1 MKKFY
6 KFLYFCFTIL
16 LILNFTSCKK
26 TAEDKRG
33 EFIIFTDKLT
43 GERENISNEERAKR
57 LREDLDYYRE
67 AILEFPSNFNNFSKE
82 DFVEKVDELKTKVDT
97 LTDLEFLIEL
107 KKITAMF
114 KEVHIHITKDSKRVY
129 VDMEKILIGDDI
141 HINSPY
147 LDEDFKYGKL
157 LKINETD
164 VETLK
169 KKFRKVTS
177 ADNYSSFL
185 AYMKLNDLDILRGLG
200 IVSNIDD
207 VNVTVEK
214 NGKEKTFLIKPVIQ
228 EKWYPICRNHPMIYD
243 RNTYKKIL
251 EKQKKNDFENVY
263 VPKLA
268 NSYDYV
274 INSDKKSIIL
284 NYNACYES
292 MDKDS
297 VTFFKELSEKIIR
310 QKQDGN
316 LDRIIVNVRRN
327 GGGYRVVLRPFLN
340 FLSEFFKENKDVNLI
355 ILSDRP
361 TVSAGLVAI
370 LDLRNSNKN
379 SVVVGMSPGGGL
391 KFAGGQLAE
400 YMPNSK
406 IGFGFSTMYTSQPR
420 HAGYEG
426 DGTEP
431 ETTEEEYSRN
441 MLIPDIRAFKTIEDY
456 ENKTD
461 SVMERALNG
470 EFDKIK

>member
-1 MKKFY
+1 MKKIY
-6 KFLYFCFTIL
+6 KFLYFCFALL

-26 TAEDKRG
+26 TEENNRG

-43 GERENISNEERAKR
+43 GERETISKEERARR
-57 LREDLDYYRE
+57 LREDLDYYRD
-67 AILEFPSNFNNFSKE
+67 ALLEFPSNFNNLSKE
-82 DFVEKVDELKTKVDT
+82 DFVEKVDDLKSKVEN

-107 KKITAMF
+107 KKLTALF
-114 KEVHIHITKDSKRVY
+114 KEVHIHITKDSKRAY
-129 VDMEKILIGDDI
+129 ADMQKIIIGDDI
-141 HINSPY
+141 HINSKY

-164 VETLK
+164 VETIK
-169 KKFRKVTS
+169 KKFRKITS

-200 IVSNIDD
+200 IVNNIDD

-214 NGKEKTFLIKPVIQ
+214 NGKEKTFLIKPILQ
-228 EKWYPICRNHPMIYD
+228 EKWYPICKNHPIIYD
-243 RNTYKKIL
+243 RNTYRNIL
-251 EKQKKNDFENVY
+251 EENKNNDNKNVSI
-263 VPKLA
+263 PKLP
-268 NSYDYV
+268 NTYDYV
-274 INSDKKSIIL
+274 INLDKKSIIL
-284 NYNACYES
+284 NYNSCYES
-292 MDKDS
+292 LDKDS
-297 VTFFKELSEKIIR
+297 VTFFKELSEKIIK
-310 QKQDGN
+310 QKEAGN

-327 GGGYRVVLRPFLN
+327 GGGYRVVLRPFLK
-340 FLSEFFKENKDVNLI
+340 FLSEFFKDNKHVNLI

-370 LDLRNSNKN
+370 LDLRNSTKN
-379 SVVVGMSPGGGL
+379 SVVVGMPPGGGL

-400 YMPNSK
+400 YMPNSR

-420 HAGYEG
+420 HVGYEG

-431 ETTEEEYSRN
+431 QTTEEEYSSN
-441 MLIPDIRAFKTIEDY
+441 MLIPNIRAFKTIEDY
-456 ENKTD
+456 ENNTD

-470 EFDKIK
+470 EFDKIR